1 MRYKYSIQHHPPLLK
16 WAENHTKN
24 AFNNIS
30 YPFLQP
36 ITTEVTSCFV
46 VGCGHSGTTLV
57 AEKMGKNP
65 QSFLVNRETDIFSP
79 PAGLQHAKAAVREWL
94 FFTKFNDKSL
104 LIEKTPKHIHTVNRI
119 RKVLPNSYIVAL
131 TRNPLDTI
139 ASLYRRF
146 GDLDFS
152 TERWLIDNEAVVKN
166 KGKASD
172 FLPMKYEELTA
183 TPAARFQEIFSFI
196 KIPWDPE
203 ILKEGRSSF
212 NKGTKMKDIEFSNMR
227 VQQVEA
233 AIRPNNGKWSKV
245 FSDDQAK
252 SVFRK
257 TESLAQELGY
267 DLEFYE
273 SIGFIS
279 ERFKSIV

>member
-1 MRYKYSIQHHPPLLK
+1 MRWGK
-16 WAENHTKN
+16 NHLKN

-30 YPFLQP
+30 SPFLQP
-36 ITTEVTSCFV
+36 IKTDVTSCFV

-65 QSFLVNRETDIFSP
+65 NSFLVNRETDIFAP
-79 PAGLQHAKAAVREWL
+79 PAGLQQARAAVREWL

-104 LIEKTPKHIHTVNRI
+104 LIEKTPKHIHTVGRI
-119 RKVLPNSYIVAL
+119 RKILPDSYIIAL
-131 TRNPLDTI
+131 TRNPLDTV

-146 GDLDFS
+146 GDLNFS
-152 TERWLIDNEAVVKN
+152 TERWLIDNKAVVKN
-166 KGKASD
+166 KNIASD

-183 TPAARFQEIFSFI
+183 DPADRLQEIFSFI

-203 ILKEGRSSF
+203 ILKVGPSSF
-212 NKGTKMKDIEFSNMR
+212 NKGTTMKDIEFSNMR

-233 AIRPNNGKWSKV
+233 AILPNNGKWSKV

-252 SVFRK
+252 SVFQK
-257 TESLAQELGY
+257 TESLALELGY
-267 DLEFYE
+267 DFKFYE
-273 SIGFIS
+273 SIGFTT
-279 ERFKSIV
+279 ERFKSLI